1 MAAAALSSFRINRD
15 QKGFLLRFEDIEG
28 DVTELTATYD
38 QLDAIGEVMEEMLA
52 FGDIELERDDDG
64 EEGEGAD

>member
-1 MAAAALSSFRINRD
+1 M
-15 QKGFLLRFEDIEG
+15 
-28 DVTELTATYD
+28 TELTATYD